1 MGALFL
7 KSIDNLD
14 VVFSALLNRSLAAA
28 LLILTACLYRVLLP
42 KAPKWSR
49 LLLWALAAV
58 RLALPVP
65 IRSVWSLVPSETVLD
80 YETAQYAAKPE
91 ITSGIAAVNRVVNP
105 AFGERFAAN
114 PAASVNPLQVW
125 MHIAGG
131 IWALGVLVLLVLAL
145 VSFLKVRRR
154 VGASIECWPGVRLCD
169 GIDTPFLLGIFR
181 PTIYLPSGLPEDERE
196 YVLAHEIAHK
206 THGDCVWKL
215 LGYGL
220 LCVYWFNP
228 LVWLGYSLFCR
239 DLELACDERVVKGY
253 SLSEKKRY
261 ASVLL
266 SNSVPRGAISVCP
279 LAFGEVGVKE
289 RVKRVLDKRPTKVLI
304 ALALVLC
311 LVIGVLFAT
320 SPEKTIYDFGISSGS
335 YVMDESEDFP
345 IAPPRVTFRM
355 MEGGKYEFV
364 FTLSVL
370 SSYHMTGEFTIK
382 NGKVTCDDGTYR
394 LVFIPKDY
402 DTIILQIPGQDGLH
416 MNGKF
421 IPNGT
426 EFFYEEPSRARI
438 TYSEVPTS
446 GEETRADFSLDFG
459 EAIDYGDVWAELWQD
474 GACIKSRILALTA
487 ADSELHL
494 SFTRDDDLQGN
505 PGVQVRMQT
514 DLSGGWITG
523 FPLPKG
529 LENFR
534 YISYTD
540 GETLFPT
547 DSSEYVLA
555 ALTLGFGEFDEDEIE
570 LIDLTM
576 LPGLYTTQSPCTL
589 VVKAAFG
596 SNELPRV
603 SDFDGEIDLSDGKMI
618 RAAVSPQTETPQLLV
633 SHLVTNSKQL
643 SVSCADIPENAEV
656 LLSLYNEDEN
666 YRTHTAILTAEEP
679 SATFTGLTSVKHY
692 KFYAVLKHCEET
704 LVFKLWG

>member
-42 KAPKWSR
+42 KAPKWAR

-58 RLALPVP
+58 RLALPVS
-65 IRSVWSLVPSETVLD
+65 IQSVWSLVPSETVLD

-145 VSFLKVRRR
+145 VSFWKVRRR
-154 VGASIECWPGVRLCD
+154 VGASIELSPGVRLCD
-169 GIDTPFLLGIFR
+169 GIDTPFLLGLFR

-239 DLELACDERVVKGY
+239 DLELACDERVVKSY

-266 SNSVPRGAISVCP
+266 ACSVPRGAISACP

-304 ALALVLC
+304 ALALAVC
-311 LVIGVLFAT
+311 LAIGVCFLTAKQET
-320 SPEKTIYDFGISSGS
+320 LSYGLSAGT
-335 YVMDESEDFP
+335 YVMDEADAVQILPS
-345 IAPPRVTFRM
+345 RVTFRM
-355 MEGGKYEFV
+355 SGSRQEFV
-364 FTLSVL
+364 FMLSPL
-370 SSYHMTGEFTIK
+370 SSYYMAGEYTI
-382 NGKVTCDDGTYR
+382 NDSVVTCSDGLYT
-394 LVFIPKDY
+394 LVFKIKDN
-402 DTIILQIPGQDGLH
+402 DTIVLQIPNQDGLH
-416 MNGKF
+416 MSGLF

-426 EFFYEEPSRARI
+426 EFHYEEPSCGTLTFHTEPA
-438 TYSEVPTS
+438 SANAM
-446 GEETRADFSLDFG
+446 RADFSLDFG
-459 EAIDYGDVWAELWQD
+459 ETIDYSEVWAEYWQD
-474 GACIKSRILALTA
+474 GVCTKSEPLALHRE
-487 ADSELHL
+487 DGQLHL
-494 SFTRDDDLQGN
+494 SFQVQNGDGENAPT
-505 PGVQVRMQT
+505 VQVSMQ
-514 DLSGGWITG
+514 GGTSDAVLTK
-523 FPLPKG
+523 FELPDMMMGYLFK
-529 LENFR
+529 
-534 YISYTD
+534 SYDDEQELYPWD
-540 GETLFPT
+540 GDT
-547 DSSEYVLA
+547 YVLA
-555 ALTLGFGEFDEDEIE
+555 ALAPDLGDGVRQVDC
-570 LIDLTM
+570 IDLSM
-576 LPGLYTTQSPCTL
+576 EPALYEQAACMVL
-589 VVKAAFG
+589 VKAAFG
-596 SNELPRV
+596 S
-603 SDFDGEIDLSDGKMI
+603 
-618 RAAVSPQTETPQLLV
+618 
-633 SHLVTNSKQL
+633 
-643 SVSCADIPENAEV
+643 
-656 LLSLYNEDEN
+656 DEFP
-666 YRTHTAILTAEEP
+666 H
-679 SATFTGLTSVKHY
+679 G
-692 KFYAVLKHCEET
+692 
-704 LVFKLWG
+704 